1 MTTSLK
7 PPLKGHW
14 PIAFALG
21 GTPAEPALVPL
32 NYTLNVLA
40 GDEYRV
46 PIALPHD
53 PAVAALVEE
62 RMDGDG
68 RFRVGPAVG
77 LDGVV
82 AVLSIPDFADRP
94 AIVLD
99 EESRALASLSP
110 SARPSITLKEL
121 RDAASAVIPERD
133 PSERAP
139 EPSGNALSVA
149 RDIGFCAY
157 WAIGD
162 RITTARRRQ
171 AMTEAGWPEDLVT
184 WATSGNAS
192 SLASA
197 SATA

>member
-1 MTTSLK
+1 MGHEDGAQFGRDHRDFSWHHKQTHFPGFYWSCTT
-7 PPLKGHW
+7 
-14 PIAFALG
+14 
-21 GTPAEPALVPL
+21 
-32 NYTLNVLA
+32 
-40 GDEYRV
+40 GDHVGYESR
-46 PIALPHD
+46 P
-53 PAVAALVEE
+53 E
-62 RMDGDG
+62 RDCLIM
-68 RFRVGPAVG
+68 AT
-77 LDGVV
+77 
-82 AVLSIPDFADRP
+82 SIPS
-94 AIVLD
+94 V
-99 EESRALASLSP
+99 
-110 SARPSITLKEL
+110 RPSIILKDL